1 MSNSL
6 IKRIENYASNEAS
19 SNVTALVLVTES
31 IEQLLKSGNSNPV
44 VALMAT
50 NLKTRFK
57 AVIEAA
63 VNVTVS
69 TDPIE
74 GKVKVKRPK
83 TLVAKLSI
91 DAETTVLEWLQQY
104 TNEGVSIQSV
114 LIDELLPQKV
124 TVEKSAEELLAAL
137 LKKLD
142 KRENDSDSHVIEFLE
157 TFTPRE
163 VL

>member
-6 IKRIENYASNEAS
+6 IKRIEAYASNEAGA
-19 SNVTALVLVTES
+19 NVSALVLVTES
-31 IEQLLKSGNSNPV
+31 IEQLMKSGNSNPV

-69 TDPIE
+69 VDPIE
-74 GKVKVKRPK
+74 GKIKVKRPK
-83 TLVAKLSI
+83 AIHAKAFDEYS
-91 DAETTVLEWLQQY
+91 TVLECLQQLVL
-104 TNEGVSIQSV
+104 EGTSIQSIK
-114 LIDELLPQKV
+114 IDELLPVKV

-142 KRENDSDSHVIEFLE
+142 KRDNDADYMVIEFLE